1 MIRRPPR
8 STRTDTLFPY
18 TTLFRSSDGG
28 PGDFGA
34 SFHRHI
40 RSLWRQIRTQDTEM
54 ADDSSH
60 SGQKE
65 PDSSEG
71 GRLWRGLRA
80 LLFGDGG
87 ETSLPKG
94 LEAHLD
100 ESEEEVQKSKGDVRG
115 TEV

>member
-1 MIRRPPR
+1 MRI
-8 STRTDTLFPY
+8 SDW
-18 TTLFRSSDGG
+18 SSDVCSS
-28 PGDFGA
+28 DL
-34 SFHRHI
+34 I

-80 LLFGDGG
+80 LLFGDEG
-87 ETSLPKG
+87 EHSLRKELG
-94 LEAHLD
+94 DALD
-100 ESEEEVQKSKGDVRG
+100 EYYEGEHGAVTRNGHLSPVGRHKLGRASGRERVGREA
-115 TEV
+115 